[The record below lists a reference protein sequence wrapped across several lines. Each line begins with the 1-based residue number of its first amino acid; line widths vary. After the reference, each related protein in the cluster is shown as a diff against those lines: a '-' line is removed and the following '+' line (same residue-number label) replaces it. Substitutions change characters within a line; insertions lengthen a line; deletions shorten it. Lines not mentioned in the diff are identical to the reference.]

1 MEEKEIS
8 IGGGSM
14 RNTEEA
20 PPSVPAY
27 SNDREEDRIVTKS
40 NGDEEL
46 KFDPPKFIQ
55 WITHGSG
62 IYFPEF
68 HVQLTK
74 TIPAGYYGIGFN
86 GDVGK
91 YFVRKILYTTDNILK
106 LPMPE
111 IGKVMK
117 DITTFWKKE
126 EAFKRYGLTYKRGVL
141 LYGPPGCGKT
151 HLIQL
156 IIKELIEQQ
165 NGIVFKIESGEDVER
180 YSIFMQSTFKI
191 IEPKR
196 RIVTMIEDIDGL
208 FHSGKATETLLLNI
222 LDGMNQM
229 DNIVY
234 VATTNYPEEL
244 AERIVNR
251 PSRFDRRYE
260 ITIPNPEVREFYLR
274 NTLKS
279 EDLND
284 EELGID
290 IDEWVKQTEGL
301 SIAHLRELIV
311 STVIQGNTFEE
322 TIEILKDFNTKT
334 PTSKKFG
341 GKGNI
346 GFSQSK

>member
-1 MEEKEIS
+1 MEGREIS
-8 IGGGSM
+8 IGAGSM
-14 RNTEEA
+14 NNEA
-20 PPSVPAY
+20 PELIRAKTIQRDS
-27 SNDREEDRIVTKS
+27 D
-40 NGDEEL
+40 DEEL
-46 KFDPPKFIQ
+46 KFDAPKFIQ

-62 IYFPEF
+62 LYYPEF

-74 TIPAGYYGIGFN
+74 TIPAGYYGIGFDSN
-86 GDVGK
+86 VGK
-91 YFVRKILYTTDNILK
+91 FYVRKIQYTTDNILE

-117 DITTFWKKE
+117 DIKTFWKKR

-156 IIKELIEQQ
+156 IIKELIEVEK
-165 NGIVFKIESGEDVER
+165 GIVFKIENGDDVER
-180 YSIFMQSTFKI
+180 YSKFMQSTFKV
-191 IEPKR
+191 IEPNR

-260 ITIPNPEVREFYLR
+260 IKLPNEEVREFYLR
-274 NTLKS
+274 NTLKQ
-279 EDLND
+279 EDLD
-284 EELGID
+284 DKELGID
-290 IDEWVKQTEGL
+290 INVWVKQTEGL
-301 SIAHLRELIV
+301 SVAHLRELIV

-322 TIEILKDFNTKT
+322 TIEILKDLDTKT

-346 GFSQSK
+346 GFLTTK